1 MQHGPV
7 ADAITRGGI
16 GSVEN
21 GLQLI
26 PQKIGDQAPI
36 RFLEWDRQ
44 DAADMFQGCR
54 LPVFE
59 ETEEGLDGRKTDIA
73 RHRRVLALILKIFQ
87 EGADERRIE
96 LLQRQRRWRDLQSL
110 CSEHEEQLEAQGIRV
125 ARMATDASLAGECLI
140 EERFD
145 EGSNRRHDCLPSVM
159 NPSLA
164 AAMSRMRSAV
174 TSRYRSHRC

>member
-1 MQHGPV
+1 MGPV

-21 GLQLI
+21 GLQLVS
-26 PQKIGDQAPI
+26 QKIGDEASS
-36 RFLEWDRQ
+36 RFLERDRQ

-59 ETEEGLDGRKTDIA
+59 EVEEGLDGRQSDIA
-73 RHRRVLALILKIFQ
+73 RHRRVFALVLKILH
-87 EGADERRIE
+87 ESADEAGVE

-110 CSEHEEQLEAQGIRV
+110 CSEHEEQLEAHGIGV
-125 ARMATDASLAGECLI
+125 ARMPTDAPLAGERLV

-145 EGSNRRHDCLPSVM
+145 EGSNRRHDCLPSAM
-159 NPSLA
+159 NPSPA
-164 AAMSRMRSAV
+164 VATSRMRSAV
-174 TSRYRSHRC
+174 ASRYQ